1 MNKVHVALNTNK
13 FDESVAFYRGF
24 FGGEPV
30 KLKPGYAKFELDEPG
45 LNFTLN
51 ESERAPRDPGALN
64 HLGIQVKTTEEVA
77 SATKRL
83 TDAGFATFEE
93 NDTTCCYALQDKVWV
108 TDPNGYRWEVFVVK
122 DGDVDEAI
130 ELPVQATKPEEPC
143 CEPTCC
149 S

>member
-13 FDESVAFYRGF
+13 LDESVAFYRGF
-24 FGGEPV
+24 FGNEPV
-30 KLKPGYAKFELDEPG
+30 KLKPDYAKFELDEPA

-51 ESERAPRDPGALN
+51 KSELTPEDPGALN
-64 HLGIQVKTTEEVA
+64 HLGIQVKTPEDVM

-83 TDAGFATFEE
+83 SAAGFEILEE
-93 NDTTCCYALQDKVWV
+93 TDTTCCYALQDKVWV

-122 DGDVDEAI
+122 DADVTEASI
-130 ELPVQATKPEEPC
+130 PVVDPAKTEASC
-143 CEPTCC
+143 CEPECC

>member
-13 FDESVAFYRGF
+13 FDESVAFYKGF
-24 FGGEPV
+24 FGGDPI

-51 ESERAPRDPGALN
+51 KSKNAPADPGALN
-64 HLGIQVKTTEEVA
+64 HLGIQVKTEQEVA
-77 SATKRL
+77 AATRRL
-83 TDAGFATFEE
+83 AAAGFETLEE
-93 NDTTCCYALQDKVWV
+93 NDTVCCYALQDKVWV
-108 TDPNGYRWEVFVVK
+108 SDPNGYRWEVFVVK
-122 DGDVDEAI
+122 EGDVTDENDPTVINAK
-130 ELPVQATKPEEPC
+130 EDEPC